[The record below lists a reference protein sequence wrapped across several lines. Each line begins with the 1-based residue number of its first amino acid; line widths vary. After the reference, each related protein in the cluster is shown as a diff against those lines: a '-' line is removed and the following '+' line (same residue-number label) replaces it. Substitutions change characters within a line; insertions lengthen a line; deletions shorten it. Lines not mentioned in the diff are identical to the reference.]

1 MALVL
6 YLDVPSLLEH
16 ILSFGHHRIIQLYV
30 TFFPSPLGNQ
40 LFLWGTLAFSVE
52 IAVSHQNWQR
62 LYAGCARV
70 PFLPD
75 SFFHCH
81 P

>member
-40 LFLWGTLAFSVE
+40 LFLWGTLAKTESGVWE
-52 IAVSHQNWQR
+52 LGENA
-62 LYAGCARV
+62 L
-70 PFLPD
+70 
-75 SFFHCH
+75 
-81 P
+81 